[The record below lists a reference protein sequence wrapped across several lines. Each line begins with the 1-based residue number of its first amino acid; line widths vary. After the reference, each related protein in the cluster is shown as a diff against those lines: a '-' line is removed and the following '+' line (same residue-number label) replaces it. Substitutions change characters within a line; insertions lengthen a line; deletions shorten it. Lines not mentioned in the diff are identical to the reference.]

1 MRSPFFEV
9 ALVLVRLDHVADRRT
24 MFSADT
30 RRDGKRFVVRA
41 VEKLTAFVE
50 LEIRDSRLRQIVF
63 TRQQIF
69 AKLGVSNGSESGGE
83 HCPR

>member
-1 MRSPFFEV
+1 
-9 ALVLVRLDHVADRRT
+9 

-69 AKLGVSNGSESGGE
+69 AKLGVSNGSESG
-83 HCPR
+83 